1 MAKTSQIG
9 PILYV
14 VPSSQYKLVGTFLLN
29 KISEKY
35 DKNSI
40 GLYLDDELTVFK
52 KESATQLERIKKS
65 LQKTFKDL
73 TTNRYPFPQN
83 TFNKIFNKTEHQSNN
98 CKWQFL
104 CG

>member
-1 MAKTSQIG
+1 MW
-9 PILYV
+9 
-14 VPSSQYKLVGTFLLN
+14 VPSSRYKLVGTFLLN

-35 DKNSI
+35 DKNSV

-52 KESATQLERIKKS
+52 NESATELERIKKS

-83 TFNKIFNKTEHQSNN
+83 TFNKIFNKTKHQLNN
-98 CKWQFL
+98 CKWQFR